1 MTESK
6 TQDTMYEYEKY
17 IATPE
22 KFREILNKFGVAII
36 PRVIN
41 EEQCANTISKKW
53 DYFEHI
59 SQTWEVPINRND
71 KKSWKSFWKLFP
83 KHSMLH
89 QHFGVGH
96 TQAVWDLRQNPD
108 IVNIFAKFWD
118 VEPEDLLVS
127 FDGFSFHPPPEVTGR
142 GHYRGNTWYHTD
154 QSFLRPDFE
163 CVQTWVT
170 AEDVE
175 EGDATL
181 AFYEGSNKYH
191 AEFEKIFE
199 TKDKSDW
206 HKLTPDQEQFYIEKG
221 CQEKRIK
228 CPKGSLVAWD
238 SRTIHCGSE
247 SFKNRKKKK
256 WRSVVY
262 LCYQPRSLAKEAMLK
277 KKRKALNDLRTT
289 SHWPAKP
296 KLFAKNPRT
305 YGGELPEITPIKP
318 PVLTDLGIRLAGF

>member
-1 MTESK
+1 MSESK
-6 TQDTMYEYEKY
+6 TQDTIYEYKKY
-17 IATPE
+17 ITTPE

-36 PRVIN
+36 PRVISD
-41 EEQCANTISKKW
+41 EECASTISKKW

-59 SQTWEVPINRND
+59 SQTWEVPISRND
-71 KKSWKSFWKLFP
+71 KKSWKGFWKLFP

-163 CVQTWVT
+163 CVQTWIT

-191 AEFEKIFE
+191 SEFEKIFE

-206 HKLTPDQEQFYIEKG
+206 HKLTPEQEQFYIEKG
-221 CQEKRIK
+221 CLEKRIK

-289 SHWPAKP
+289 NHWPAKP
-296 KLFAKNPRT
+296 KLFGKNPRT
-305 YGGELPEITPIKP
+305 YGGDLPEITPINAPILSK
-318 PVLTDLGIRLAGF
+318 LGERLAGF

>member
-6 TQDTMYEYEKY
+6 TQVGIYEYEKY
-17 IATPE
+17 ITTPE
-22 KFREILNKFGVAII
+22 KFEETLNNFGVAII
-36 PRVIN
+36 PKVID
-41 EEQCANTISKKW
+41 EKKCKETISKKW

-59 SQTWEVPINRND
+59 SQTWETPINRND
-71 KKSWKSFWKLFP
+71 KKSWKGFWNLYP
-83 KHSMLH
+83 SHSMLH

-96 TQAVWDLRQNPD
+96 IQASWDLRQDPN
-108 IVNIFAKFWD
+108 IVNIFAKFWG
-118 VEPEDLLVS
+118 VESEDLLVS
-127 FDGFSFHPPPEVTGR
+127 FDGFSFHPPPEDTGR

-181 AFYEGSNKYH
+181 AFYESSNNYH
-191 AEFEKIFE
+191 AEFEKIFQ
-199 TKDKSDW
+199 TKDKGDW
-206 HKLTPDQEQFYIEKG
+206 HKLTPEQEQFYIEKG
-221 CQEKRIK
+221 CTEKRIK

-247 SFKNRKKKK
+247 SLKTRKNKK
-256 WRSVVY
+256 WRSVIY
-262 LCYQPRSLAKEAMLK
+262 LCYQPRTSAKEAMLK
-277 KKRKALNDLRTT
+277 KKRKALNELRTT

-305 YGGELPEITPIKP
+305 YGGELPEITPIIA
-318 PVLTDLGIRLAGF
+318 PVLTDLGVRLAGF